1 MDELKKNVTSSAAR
15 RRLLFWY
22 GILMLVMGLIIARLF
37 YLQVVRYDHYRQ
49 AALSGQ
55 LKQYEIEPTR
65 GTIAFKDRDATVP
78 VVLNETLYTLFAD
91 PVYVDDAA
99 EVADK
104 LVPIIGKGSSYGD
117 VKSKMETKQT
127 RYVVLA
133 KRLTKQQSDA
143 VAKLELKGIGTRE
156 QSYRTYPQG
165 VLGAQLLGF
174 VDEEGAGRYG
184 IEQSMNKAIEGK
196 PGLLKAITDAAGVPL
211 VSNKDNVEIV
221 ATPGADIVLTVDVGL
236 QQQVE
241 DLLKQGLDA
250 AKSKSGS
257 IVIMDPTSG
266 AVKATANYPSFN
278 PAAYADQ
285 ADISAFSNAAF
296 SSPLEPGSV
305 IKPFTAAAAL
315 EQGVVTMN
323 SSYYDPSFYK
333 IDDATVRN
341 IEEDGGPG
349 TKNLSDIL
357 QLSLNTGATWLLQQ
371 MGGGDLNLKGRSAWH
386 DYMVNHYRFGQLT
399 GIESYE
405 TEGIIPDPAKGDGLN
420 IQYAN
425 TSFGQGMTVTPLQ
438 LAGALSALINGG
450 TYYQPYMVESVTH
463 PDGTKEVKKPKILRQ
478 NVISSSV
485 SDQMRGLMQYVVDKN
500 NRPAARA
507 GFQVGGKTGTA
518 QIPKPTGGYYEDKYN
533 GMYVG
538 FVGGDQPQYA
548 IVVRVNEPGIAGYAG
563 SRAAGPIFTSVSNL
577 LINNFGVTPK
587 TQP

>member
-1 MDELKKNVTSSAAR
+1 MFKTETDFGLLIAVVKIMIRFVLSLTLILTLHAAAAPLCQQILSGLERTGVSTAKIQLDSASKNLLGEFVRQAQVEGYSQLYWEISKQSQDIISLATASGFEKTVEVHRSNPDILIFRKTFEVTPAQHRLRTREAKAEYFNKLHQLLLKNKD
-15 RRLLFWY
+15 RLRE
-22 GILMLVMGLIIARLF
+22 IL
-37 YLQVVRYDHYRQ
+37 LQV
-49 AALSGQ
+49 
-55 LKQYEIEPTR
+55 
-65 GTIAFKDRDATVP
+65 
-78 VVLNETLYTLFAD
+78 ET
-91 PVYVDDAA
+91 
-99 EVADK
+99 E
-104 LVPIIGKGSSYGD
+104 
-117 VKSKMETKQT
+117 
-127 RYVVLA
+127 R
-133 KRLTKQQSDA
+133 
-143 VAKLELKGIGTRE
+143 
-156 QSYRTYPQG
+156 
-165 VLGAQLLGF
+165 
-174 VDEEGAGRYG
+174 
-184 IEQSMNKAIEGK
+184 
-196 PGLLKAITDAAGVPL
+196 
-211 VSNKDNVEIV
+211 
-221 ATPGADIVLTVDVGL
+221 GADYELR
-236 QQQVE
+236 QVE

-257 IVIMDPTSG
+257 IVIMDPNTG
-266 AVKATANYPSFN
+266 AVKATANYPTFN

-285 ADISAFSNAAF
+285 TDISVFSNAAF

-315 EQGVVTMN
+315 EQGVVSMN

-349 TKNLSDIL
+349 TKNVSDIL

-371 MGGGDLNLKGRSAWH
+371 MGGGDLNLKGRTAWH
-386 DYMVNHYRFGQLT
+386 DYMVNHYRFGQIT

-438 LAGALSALINGG
+438 LAAALSALINGG
-450 TYYQPYMVESVTH
+450 TYYQPYMVESVTY
-463 PDGTKEVKKPKILRQ
+463 PDGTSDSKKPKIVRQ

-485 SDQMRGLMQYVVDKN
+485 SEQIRGLMQYVVDKN
-500 NRPAARA
+500 NRPAVRA

-538 FVGGDQPQYA
+538 FVGGDRPQYA